1 MAEGKISPYSL
12 NDLKNTTDDAL
23 GNYLRGLSFKQDNTK
38 LDVRLA
44 LGYVSVII
52 AGAIFYAD
60 WKLGWEA
67 TKGWTAIAVAA
78 YAVLNGAF
86 TYWTWAV
93 EKGLVFEGSKN
104 GKKVGIISPHNAS
117 VAVAIAHFTISPADR
132 HPILTEKAR
141 SHILPRRHND
151 RLVQRITEHMA
162 DSRSLYYMVHS
173 GRGFH
178 REAISEM
185 GREHNYCYWG
195 RGFEEREQG

>member
-67 TKGWTAIAVAA
+67 TKGWTAVAVAA

-104 GKKVGIISPHNAS
+104 GKKVGIMLFIQCVYHRRNCSLYHS
-117 VAVAIAHFTISPADR
+117 LTDR
-132 HPILTEKAR
+132 HPILTKKAR
-141 SHILPRRHND
+141 SHILPRRHNN
-151 RLVQRITEHMA
+151 RLIQRITEHMA
-162 DSRSLYYMVHS
+162 NSRSLHYMVH
-173 GRGFH
+173 GRRSVH

-185 GREHNYCYWG
+185 GREHDYCYWG
-195 RGFEEREQG
+195 

>member
-67 TKGWTAIAVAA
+67 TKGWTAVAVAA

-104 GKKVGIISPHNAS
+104 GKKVG
-117 VAVAIAHFTISPADR
+117 TILSIQFA
-132 HPILTEKAR
+132 
-141 SHILPRRHND
+141 
-151 RLVQRITEHMA
+151 
-162 DSRSLYYMVHS
+162 HS
-173 GRGFH
+173 GRDCLFYHFTH
-178 REAISEM
+178 RSSSYPHKKNTIPHTTSTSQRPPHPAHRQAHGKFALLTPHGSQRTEFSSRSPFRNGSRAQSQLLEM
-185 GREHNYCYWG
+185 RI
-195 RGFEEREQG
+195 